1 MLFWVHVYASDSVYF
16 CVSLDKCIGILV
28 SICYVI
34 LCPSVCTS
42 VVFLCVYA
50 NECLCLIRMSR
61 CLCIPQ
67 SGCCAAGLGSLRIHN
82 GPVIN
87 E

>member
-16 CVSLDKCIGILV
+16 CVSLDKCIGIPV
-28 SICYVI
+28 SIYYVI
-34 LCPSVCTS
+34 LCPS
-42 VVFLCVYA
+42 LCVLQLFS
-50 NECLCLIRMSR
+50 CVCMPMR